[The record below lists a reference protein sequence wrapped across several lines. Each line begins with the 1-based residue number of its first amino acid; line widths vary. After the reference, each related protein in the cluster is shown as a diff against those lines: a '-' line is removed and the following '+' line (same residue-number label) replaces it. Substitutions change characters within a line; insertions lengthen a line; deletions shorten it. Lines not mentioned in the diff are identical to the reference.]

1 MDSPFI
7 PAESTEACRLSLGHW
22 DIADG
27 CKRIRLNPQLGSLQY
42 AKGSFPT
49 PKGLLTV
56 CCEKQLVGTVDVRYT
71 APDGIEIVF

>member
-1 MDSPFI
+1 MQYV
-7 PAESTEACRLSLGHW
+7 LGIMP
-22 DIADG
+22 IADG

-56 CCEKQLVGTVDVRYT
+56 CCEKQLDGTVDVRYT